1 MELNFCKMKF
11 RILIIH
17 LFLLISVGC
26 KKSEKIDPQP
36 EKAILVFP
44 NDNSICV
51 EGTIISKTESSINF
65 TWNSST
71 NTETYEFSIKNL
83 ITGTSINKIVNTPNI
98 EILLLRNT
106 PYSWFVSS
114 SNTKNSFVAKS
125 DTWKFYNSGPGV
137 ISYSPF
143 PAEII
148 SPKKEQIV
156 QPISGNINLEWK
168 GSDVDGDI
176 LNYDIYLGTST
187 TPPILTSKITSNT
200 VKDVS
205 VKANTTYYWK
215 VITRDSKGNV
225 SDSGIIQFMVN

>member
-1 MELNFCKMKF
+1 MKF
-11 RILIIH
+11 RILIIL
-17 LFLLISVGC
+17 LFFLTNVGC
-26 KKSEKIDPQP
+26 QKGEKTNPQP

-44 NDNSICV
+44 NDNTICV
-51 EGTIISKTESSINF
+51 EGTIISNTESSINF

-71 NTETYEFSIKNL
+71 NTESYEFSIKNL

-98 EILLLRNT
+98 EIILLRNT

-114 SNTKNSFVAKS
+114 RNTKNSSVAKS

-148 SPKKEQIV
+148 SPKKDQTV
-156 QPISGNINLEWK
+156 QAISGNINLEWK

-176 LNYDIYLGTST
+176 INYDIYLGTT
-187 TPPILTSKITSNT
+187 NTPSIFNSKITSSSLTNVA
-200 VKDVS
+200 VKT
-205 VKANTTYYWK
+205 NTTYYWK
-215 VITRDSKGNV
+215 VITRDSKGNL
-225 SDSGIIQFMVN
+225 SDSGLNQFMVN